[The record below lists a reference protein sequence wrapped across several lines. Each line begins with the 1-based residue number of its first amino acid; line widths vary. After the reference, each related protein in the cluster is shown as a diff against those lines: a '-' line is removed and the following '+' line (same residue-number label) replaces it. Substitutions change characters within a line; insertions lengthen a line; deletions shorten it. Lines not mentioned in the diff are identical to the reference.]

1 MSLQPFRPPPLFGH
15 STIFPAAEFE
25 CSVFSDPE
33 LIELE
38 AAWRRRNGLSV
49 ADLKMTVGK
58 WRFRSRYQHQVHH
71 NEQLKLAV
79 KAALEEII
87 WRARVLG
94 PFDPD
99 RPAFLGYATVP
110 GVPSFPMRTYLV
122 LEIFP
127 HNFAL
132 VPRCDGPLLSHRQR
146 ERFGEDVSYANS
158 FSAAT
163 RRWVQDFGAFISR
176 GWDEVVQPN
185 FNIVTV
191 DSDTDESSLP
201 LPVPSQLVEAV
212 LESSQDS
219 VGSAGSD
226 AAVQGS
232 PPGSPPSALPAAAQ
246 VAVREML
253 AILQQPLS
261 PVGVPAEAAEVPLPG
276 DQVDF
281 VEE

>member
-1 MSLQPFRPPPLFGH
+1 M
-15 STIFPAAEFE
+15 
-25 CSVFSDPE
+25 FSDPE

-49 ADLKMTVGK
+49 ANLKMTVGM
-58 WRFRSRYQHQVHH
+58 WRFRSRYQHQIHH

-79 KAALEEII
+79 KAAMEEVI

-94 PFDPD
+94 PFDPA
-99 RPAFLGYATVP
+99 RPSFLGYATVP
-110 GVPSFPMRTYLV
+110 GVQSFPMRTYLV
-122 LEIFP
+122 LELFP

-146 ERFGEDVSYANS
+146 ERFGEDVSYANT

-176 GWDEVVQPN
+176 GWDEEVRPG
-185 FNIVTV
+185 FNIVPV
-191 DSDTDESSLP
+191 DSDSDESSLP

-212 LESSQDS
+212 LEHSQDS
-219 VGSAGSD
+219 VESAGSD

-232 PPGSPPSALPAAAQ
+232 PPTSSPSALPVAAQ
-246 VAVREML
+246 VAVQEML

-261 PVGVPAEAAEVPLPG
+261 PVGEPAEAAEDPLAAG
-276 DQVDF
+276 QADF